1 MKWSLPDFEFDDLLA
16 MKSGC
21 SVAASPA
28 KSTSTTTR
36 ASDSMEPDQDSLKKI
51 EEDIFHENASVE
63 ENIPGTGNNA
73 LQSTT
78 STCTAHH
85 GKWAGLKAAFFQ
97 VMMNSLSYLVI
108 VLYLKSKDVWR
119 STLLAVSSSGGWA
132 TYAQCLSQQPALR
145 GINVT
150 HGSFFI
156 YPPQERVLLEQIHQ
170 KWGHEISQVRS
181 LMIFVACKHQF

>member
-1 MKWSLPDFEFDDLLA
+1 MKRSLPDFEFDDLLA

-78 STCTAHH
+78 AHH
-85 GKWAGLKAAFFQ
+85 GKWEGLKAAFFQ

-108 VLYLKSKDVWR
+108 VLYLKSKDV
-119 STLLAVSSSGGWA
+119 
-132 TYAQCLSQQPALR
+132 
-145 GINVT
+145 
-150 HGSFFI
+150 
-156 YPPQERVLLEQIHQ
+156 
-170 KWGHEISQVRS
+170 
-181 LMIFVACKHQF
+181 